1 MSKLGIDEV
10 NRIAKLAR
18 IGLEPEE
25 AAAMAIELAAI
36 VTFVEQL
43 QAVDVDNV
51 EPTDQVTGLV
61 DVMRDDVVKP
71 SMDRAKLLANAP
83 AQKDGYIVVKRVL
96 NG

>member
-10 NRIAKLAR
+10 MRIAKLAHV
-18 IGLEPEE
+18 GLSE
-25 AAAMAIELAAI
+25 AEAIQMTGELEAI

-43 QAVDVDNV
+43 SSVDVTNL

-61 DVMRDDVVKP
+61 DVMRDDIVRP
-71 SMDRAKLLANAP
+71 SMDREAILANAP
-83 AQKDGYIVVKRVL
+83 ATKDGYLMVKRVL